1 MGKGNFILGTG
12 SSSIGDVTFARR
24 NGQQI
29 ARVRVRKIK
38 NPRSYGQAEQRMIS
52 SEVVKFYSPL
62 SGVLETS
69 FEGLSKAESYAK
81 FLSVNMNLA
90 RANGWAV
97 SKGSGII
104 PLPYQLSDGSL
115 GRVTAEPF
123 GLLLG
128 TSAFEGTTIGDLS
141 TKLKGMY
148 PSLENGDQV
157 TIITF
162 VHNSSDEAGVF
173 SGISLVYAR
182 LFINTGSTQPL
193 AESEVKVSN
202 NTDYYLVPKGIGA
215 LQDAFATGVIVSR
228 FENNAWRRSPAFMV
242 VSPSFLALH
251 KGNEVYE
258 TAVRSFMNGGGRTPV
273 SDVYLNGDDGQ

>member
-69 FEGLSKAESYAK
+69 FEGLSKSLSYAK

-90 RANGWAV
+90 RAEGYGV
-97 SKGSGII
+97 KKGSGWI
-104 PLPYQLSDGSL
+104 PLPLQLSSGSL
-115 GRVTAEPF
+115 GTPNVNGGGELVIAASETAPTT
-123 GLLLG
+123 LG
-128 TSAFEGTTIGDLS
+128 TLS
-141 TKLKGMY
+141 TAIIGANPTLQ
-148 PSLENGDQV
+148 NGDQ
-157 TIITF
+157 ITF
-162 VHNSSDEAGVF
+162 IYSVTGDTYTPKFGRFFLNTASTDPMPANVFAVRNENAITASNVEGGENASLAWIFSRWDGEKWARSNSFNVVNPDVLPQWQGDE
-173 SGISLVYAR
+173 VYA
-182 LFINTGSTQPL
+182 
-193 AESEVKVSN
+193 A
-202 NTDYYLVPKGIGA
+202 
-215 LQDAFATGVIVSR
+215 
-228 FENNAWRRSPAFMV
+228 
-242 VSPSFLALH
+242 
-251 KGNEVYE
+251 
-258 TAVRSFMNGGGRTPV
+258 AVASYMNGAGRTPV

>member
-90 RANGWAV
+90 RANGWP
-97 SKGSGII
+97 SLKGQYH
-104 PLPYQLSDGSL
+104 PYPFVLSEGSL
-115 GRVTAEPF
+115 GFPEYDVTYFKVAQP
-123 GLLLG
+123 
-128 TSAFEGTTIGDLS
+128 ADPTT
-141 TKLKGMY
+141 
-148 PSLENGDQV
+148 V
-157 TIITF
+157 
-162 VHNSSDEAGVF
+162 
-173 SGISLVYAR
+173 
-182 LFINTGSTQPL
+182 NT
-193 AESEVKVSN
+193 
-202 NTDYYLVPKGIGA
+202 IGA
-215 LQDAFATGVIVSR
+215 LSTLILTQYPQLQTGDQITLIGWIGDAETGWQLHYTRFFLDAESTAALPAGVGYSVKGGVYIGSDEPVALCAIFSRWNGEKWARSNSKVATGADYLESWVTD
-228 FENNAWRRSPAFMV
+228 ENYAA
-242 VSPSFLALH
+242 
-251 KGNEVYE
+251 
-258 TAVRSFMNGGGRTPV
+258 AVASYMNGAGRTPV
-273 SDVYLNGDDGQ
+273 SDVYLNGDDGK

>member
-69 FEGLSKAESYAK
+69 FEGLSKSESYAK
-81 FLSVNMNLA
+81 FLSINMNLA

-97 SKGSGII
+97 EKGSGFVA
-104 PLPYQLSDGSL
+104 LPFQLSAGSL
-115 GRVTAEPF
+115 PQAEVDNTLALVIGGTGEITTF
-123 GLLLG
+123 GALS
-128 TSAFEGTTIGDLS
+128 SAIK
-141 TKLKGMY
+141 TKYNLQ
-148 PSLENGDQV
+148 EGDQV
-157 TIITF
+157 TF
-162 VHNSSDEAGVF
+162 VSVDDTKSIVYNRFFIDTTSTATLPSGYVAENGKFVFVSAGASV
-173 SGISLVYAR
+173 
-182 LFINTGSTQPL
+182 
-193 AESEVKVSN
+193 
-202 NTDYYLVPKGIGA
+202 
-215 LQDAFATGVIVSR
+215 AFGVIFSR
-228 FENNAWRRSPAFMV
+228 WNGEKWARSNA
-242 VSPSFLALH
+242 FLVCNIEYMAQYT
-251 KGNEVYE
+251 GE
-258 TAVRSFMNGGGRTPV
+258 TNYAAAVATYMNGAGRTPV